1 MFLTQKSLKQYYY
14 IANVVNNDYQQD
26 SKEKYAFVL
35 NKSFGQ
41 FLDILPKTIIFLK
54 AFNSQFSYIE
64 VWFTNQSSKAVQVE
78 YKNITLVIG
87 KTVKCKK

>member
-1 MFLTQKSLKQYYY
+1 MDVFKPLGCLFVITFKIFPMTWMQDCCANVSHLE
-14 IANVVNNDYQQD
+14 ITEVVLLHCNVVNNDYQQD

-54 AFNSQFSYIE
+54 AFNS
-64 VWFTNQSSKAVQVE
+64 
-78 YKNITLVIG
+78 
-87 KTVKCKK
+87 